1 MMFLLSQVSYIGT
14 DSQNYAIQKAN
25 IDSSVNSSYTW
36 IGLTQGQY
44 QFSVVA
50 FTSKG
55 PGDIDSVK
63 VSTVPSKL
71 II

>member
-1 MMFLLSQVSYIGT
+1 MSYIGT

-36 IGLTQGQY
+36 IGLIQGQY

-55 PGDIDSVK
+55 PGEVDSVN
-63 VSTVPSKL
+63 VITVNSKL
-71 II
+71 IM

>member
-1 MMFLLSQVSYIGT
+1 MMFLLSQVSYIST
-14 DSQNYAIQKAN
+14 NSQNYILQTVDR
-25 IDSSVNSSYTW
+25 DSSINSSYTW

-55 PGDIDSVK
+55 PGDVNSVD
-63 VSTVPSKL
+63 VSTIPSKL

>member
-1 MMFLLSQVSYIGT
+1 MFYIRIGT
-14 DSQNYAIQKAN
+14 DSQNYTLQTAD
-25 IDSSVNSSYTW
+25 IDSSINSSHTW
-36 IGLTQGQY
+36 IGLTRDQY